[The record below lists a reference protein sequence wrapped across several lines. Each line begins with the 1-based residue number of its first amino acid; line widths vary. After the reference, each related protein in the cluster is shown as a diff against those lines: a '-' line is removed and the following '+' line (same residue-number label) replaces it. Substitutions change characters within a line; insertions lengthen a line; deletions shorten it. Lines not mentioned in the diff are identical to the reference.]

1 MKKRK
6 ADDNFIKQPYYEGG
20 DKAMKEFIGTHL
32 RYPDLSRNA
41 NTEGEVHLKYEI
53 DYKGIVTDVKLI
65 GGLDQYCN
73 DEAIRVI
80 RMLRFI
86 VPKITKHLKVT
97 FHKNIT
103 VHFRIHAGT
112 PDLSVEEVHTKNDN
126 NSAALKVSYSI
137 IQSPGPEVK
146 NKEVTYFYTINQE
159 QWKQS

>member
-86 VPKITKHLKVT
+86 VPKIPKHLKACPQNLSNQVRAARRCT
-97 FHKNIT
+97 LQTTSICPF
-103 VHFRIHAGT
+103 T
-112 PDLSVEEVHTKNDN
+112 PSRH
-126 NSAALKVSYSI
+126 
-137 IQSPGPEVK
+137 
-146 NKEVTYFYTINQE
+146 
-159 QWKQS
+159 

>member
-86 VPKITKHLKVT
+86 VPKIPKHLKT
-97 FHKNIT
+97 LRSISEFMPGLPIFPLKKFIQKMT
-103 VHFRIHAGT
+103 TT
-112 PDLSVEEVHTKNDN
+112 PL
-126 NSAALKVSYSI
+126 L
-137 IQSPGPEVK
+137 
-146 NKEVTYFYTINQE
+146 
-159 QWKQS
+159 